1 MNTLLETIN
10 EKLTGG
16 GCPVAGKA
24 LGECAALDF
33 IKTVPGGPEVW
44 EAYIYLWDDSFTDWA
59 LLAKWFLDAGAIDV
73 VISWVMHD
81 HSNGDRAGRTDPD
94 KARAIIVT
102 YVMPARPAP
111 PAIVATPCKFT
122 PGPWEICTSKS
133 ASVANIEA
141 VEKKRGM
148 RACGDQSPHICNVS
162 HRFESERANARLIAA
177 APELYEVLD
186 RLVKRL
192 YENGNPVV
200 CDLLDEAEK
209 ALKKA
214 TDERG
219 F

>member
-1 MNTLLETIN
+1 MNTILETIN

-16 GCPVAGKA
+16 GCPVEGKA

-44 EAYIYLWDDSFTDWA
+44 EAYVYLWDDSFTDWE
-59 LLAKWFLDAGAIDV
+59 LLAKWFLDAGAIDA

-81 HSNGDRAGRTDPD
+81 HSNGDRKGRTDPD

-102 YVMPARPAP
+102 YVMPVL

-122 PGPWEICTSKS
+122 PGPWEVRGSKS

-148 RACGDQSPHICNVS
+148 RACGDTYPHICSVS
-162 HRFESERANARLIAA
+162 HRSDPEQANALLIAA
-177 APELYEVLD
+177 APEMYAALD
-186 RLVKRL
+186 RLVKRIN
-192 YENGNPVV
+192 EDGDQFVSDV
-200 CDLLDEAEK
+200 LDEAEK

-214 TDERG
+214 TGKKE